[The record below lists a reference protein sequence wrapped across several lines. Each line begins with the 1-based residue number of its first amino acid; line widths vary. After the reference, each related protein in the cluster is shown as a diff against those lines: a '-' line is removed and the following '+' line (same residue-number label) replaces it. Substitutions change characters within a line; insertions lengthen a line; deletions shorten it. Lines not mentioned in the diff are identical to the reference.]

1 MQSPV
6 IAKYRIKEREKR
18 SNIAKAQKGKT
29 KVGGSRIV
37 KLSKQLAKRHLV
49 TLGAIPSNSK
59 NFHVRNKREIEDIQK
74 IKRSQLDSH
83 LV

>member
-49 TLGAIPSNSK
+49 TLGAIPK

>member
-37 KLSKQLAKRHLV
+37 KLSKYWLKG
-49 TLGAIPSNSK
+49 T
-59 NFHVRNKREIEDIQK
+59 
-74 IKRSQLDSH
+74 
-83 LV
+83 